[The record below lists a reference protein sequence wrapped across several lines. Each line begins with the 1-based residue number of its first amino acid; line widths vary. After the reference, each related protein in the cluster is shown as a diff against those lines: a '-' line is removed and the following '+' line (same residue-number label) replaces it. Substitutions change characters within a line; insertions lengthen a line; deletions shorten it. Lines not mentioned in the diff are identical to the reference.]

1 MGKRRSGRFDS
12 RKTERPKVFVVIC
25 DPDDAGTSRAQMMIG
40 TKRSRCTPL
49 TAFSKEIRDAFGD
62 DPKPGWSLLCE
73 DVENPKPDVM
83 KPRPGATPQLSAL
96 GRPSSPS
103 NAATHRQSPGHSANV
118 RITGYEDDH
127 EGVVFNPRH
136 IRKDRN
142 GRDRGP
148 YNVDSLGVTDRFLAA
163 RPGSEFKVG
172 RDLALSQYS
181 DDVADG
187 DGLQSTPD
195 IDQNPYNFVPWM
207 DGTPRLAEQP
217 REGTHDRLRTAR
229 FSGSIDVTFTARTPI
244 FVPAAD
250 IGAARDE
257 KHSDPPR
264 DFFRCW
270 NGAQDRYAIPGS
282 SVKGAVRSVFEALT
296 NSRVG
301 VTDSGLK
308 WPQLYRRRAF
318 RLYRIV
324 SMPTATAAGEVEE
337 CKYGLYDRYGKP
349 KRYERDLS
357 MPSSQ
362 NDVEECEFSANLF
375 FVAPHSRNVPNGH
388 THRWTK
394 IRYRPTGRRLALEV
408 RILERFKAMKGHPH
422 LTDHG
427 GPQGNAASAAKCFYG
442 SRNRAGHAPDY
453 SAIKEQ
459 LFQIKK
465 GDLIFGIPDRDNRS
479 LRCFGRNVNFLWPS
493 DKSTRD
499 LIGKFTT
506 RAANVSALS
515 DSDPA
520 EAVFG
525 FAGTHGDNS
534 HPFQGRVRFG
544 VFWGPDCCD
553 GELASR
559 PSLRLMPL
567 TSPSGSKAKS
577 RPLYLTGRNGKAA
590 DHDEHARLRGR
601 KFYWHQ
607 RAKGNKEGDDVPPVH
622 RLDAVQRNVPEA
634 WTEKIASQLPAPIRP
649 LPECSDFQGKVHFI
663 NLTSAELGA
672 LLISLQPDLAFESE
686 NEQKY
691 GLKIGK
697 GKPRGLGSVTTELEL
712 RVARRPQDAYASLD
726 SPVTAVAADQEVRK
740 HVHAYKEW
748 ITPNGKRW
756 GELDLAKAL
765 KALLR
770 LPDGP
775 SARVYPPQFA
785 MYGWLPAGSDQD
797 VDRAAR
803 GAPRGEYPKAMTP
816 AHDM

>member
-1 MGKRRSGRFDS
+1 MGKRRRSGRFDS
-12 RKTERPKVFVVIC
+12 RN
-25 DPDDAGTSRAQMMIG
+25 
-40 TKRSRCTPL
+40 RSR
-49 TAFSKEIRDAFGD
+49 
-62 DPKPGWSLLCE
+62 
-73 DVENPKPDVM
+73 
-83 KPRPGATPQLSAL
+83 
-96 GRPSSPS
+96 PSPF

-118 RITGYEDDH
+118 EITGYGDDD

-136 IRKDRN
+136 TRRDRN
-142 GRDRGP
+142 GQDRGP

-172 RDLALSQYS
+172 RDPVLSRYS

-187 DGLQSTPD
+187 LQPTPD
-195 IDQNPYNFVPWM
+195 IDQNPYNFAPWM
-207 DGTPRLAEQP
+207 GGAPRLADQP
-217 REGTHDRLRTAR
+217 REGTHDGYRTAR
-229 FSGSIDVTFTARTPI
+229 FSGTIDVTFTARTPI

-257 KHSDPPR
+257 RPTDPPR

-270 NGAQDRYAIPGS
+270 NGVQDRYAIPGS

-296 NSRVG
+296 NSRAG
-301 VTDSGLK
+301 VTDTELK

-318 RLYRIV
+318 RLFRIV
-324 SMPTATAAGEVEE
+324 SMPTATEAGKVEE
-337 CKYGLYDRYGKP
+337 CKYGLYDRGGRP
-349 KRYERDLS
+349 KRNALPT
-357 MPSSQ
+357 PSSQ
-362 NDVEECEFSANLF
+362 NDVEEREFSANLF
-375 FVAPHSRNVPNGH
+375 FVAPHSNNFPNGH

-394 IRYRPTGRRLALEV
+394 IRFSPTRRRLALGV
-408 RILERFKAMKGHPH
+408 RIVERFKAMKGHPH
-422 LTDHG
+422 LIDHG
-427 GPQGNAASAAKCFYG
+427 GGQGNAASAAKCFYG
-442 SRNRAGHAPDY
+442 PRSHGGRAPDY
-453 SAIKEQ
+453 STIEDK

-465 GDLIFGIPDRDNRS
+465 GDLIFGIPDHANRS

-499 LIGKFTT
+499 LIGEFTT
-506 RAANVSALS
+506 REAKVSALS

-525 FAGTHGDNS
+525 FAGTHGDSS

-544 VFWGPDCCD
+544 IFWGPDCCD
-553 GELASR
+553 GELTSR
-559 PSLRLMPL
+559 PLLRLMPL

-577 RPLYLTGRNGKAA
+577 RPLYLTGRNGKAT
-590 DHDEHARLRGR
+590 DHDEDARLRGR

-622 RLDAVQRNVPEA
+622 RLDVMSRNVPES
-634 WTEKIASQLPAPIRP
+634 WTKKVANQLPAPISP
-649 LPECSDFQGKVHFI
+649 LPECSVFRGKVHFI

-672 LLISLQPDLAFESE
+672 LLISLQPDLVFGSDDG
-686 NEQKY
+686 QKY

-712 RVARRPQDAYASLD
+712 KVARRPQDAYASLD
-726 SPVTAVAADQEVRK
+726 SPVMDVAADQEVRR

-748 ITPNGKRW
+748 ITPSGEPW

-770 LPDGP
+770 LPDRP
-775 SARVYPPQFA
+775 SARVYPPRFA

-816 AHDM
+816 AHSPALTRVKLPDGRSNR